1 MHRCSLPVA
10 AVLAVVSA
18 GCGSNS
24 TPTAPSAPPAT
35 SQPSPST
42 PSPSTPESRGPGHGT
57 ITIREFSPSPG
68 ATLTVSD
75 CAGGAATRP
84 CAEQWR
90 STVDVL
96 VDRDMT
102 YAVLVMTFYDGDRL
116 CGLTADVRDVVR
128 AGGRETFNLSSIYLS
143 SGSPTLANNPCQL
156 PMRTTR
162 MEVELWSD
170 SSSWTNTLT
179 MGLPGAYTFV
189 RQ

>member
-1 MHRCSLPVA
+1 MHRLALPVA

-18 GCGSNS
+18 GCSSNS
-24 TPTAPSAPPAT
+24 TPTVPSAASAT
-35 SQPSPST
+35 SPPSPST
-42 PSPSTPESRGPGHGT
+42 PMRGPGSGT
-57 ITIREFSPSPG
+57 IVIRELSPSPG

-75 CAGGAATRP
+75 CAGGAPTRP

-90 STVDVL
+90 TTVDVL

-128 AGGRETFNLSSIYLS
+128 AGSRETFNLSSIYLS

-170 SSSWTNTLT
+170 SSSWTNTLKIEF
-179 MGLPGAYTFV
+179 PGTYTFV

>member
-1 MHRCSLPVA
+1 MHRLSVPVA

-18 GCGSNS
+18 GCDSKS
-24 TPTAPSAPPAT
+24 TPTAPSVPPAT
-35 SQPSPST
+35 STSQSSPSA
-42 PSPSTPESRGPGHGT
+42 PVSSGPGHGT

-75 CAGGAATRP
+75 CAGGAPTRP

-128 AGGRETFNLSSIYLS
+128 AGSATDDNVGI
-143 SGSPTLANNPCQL
+143 
-156 PMRTTR
+156 
-162 MEVELWSD
+162 
-170 SSSWTNTLT
+170 
-179 MGLPGAYTFV
+179 
-189 RQ
+189 